1 MNLLLHQPLSEFF
14 MTCPVDGIENEQ
26 MQVLWKLFGAA
37 PMSVGQKGL
46 NFRLILA
53 RFSPSFQEE
62 LSLPVWPNNCPK
74 SVSSISIH
82 LNGSLQ
88 SAPVRMY
95 SYVWKAVNGKQAFC
109 LHKTLPGLVNTS
121 AEKNIRR
128 VRIYKM
134 KKLWSQFFFCLNE
147 AKTTVISS
155 VMKRTNP

>member
-1 MNLLLHQPLSEFF
+1 
-14 MTCPVDGIENEQ
+14 MTSPVDGIENEQ

-53 RFSPSFQEE
+53 RFSPSLQE
-62 LSLPVWPNNCPK
+62 LSLPVWPNNCSK

-95 SYVWKAVNGKQAFC
+95 SYVSKAVNGKQAFC
-109 LHKTLPGLVNTS
+109 LHKPLPGLVNTS
-121 AEKNIRR
+121 AEKSIRR

-134 KKLWSQFFFCLNE
+134 KKLWSQFFSKWSEDHCNIQRYETYKSPNAHFQL
-147 AKTTVISS
+147 VILLFLP
-155 VMKRTNP
+155 N